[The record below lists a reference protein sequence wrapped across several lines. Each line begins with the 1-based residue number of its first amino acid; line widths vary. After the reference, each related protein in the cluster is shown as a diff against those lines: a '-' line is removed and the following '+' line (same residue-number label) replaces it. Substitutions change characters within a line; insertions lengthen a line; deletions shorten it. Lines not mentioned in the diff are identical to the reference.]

1 MFKYLLILLCFSCE
15 KKLVEKEMLRP
26 VKTTTVKISD
36 GFEKFVFPGL
46 SQSPYGSNL
55 SFRVSG
61 KIESIPVQVGD
72 VVRKG
77 QVLAKLDNSDYVL
90 SLQQARAQVDQI
102 GAQYINA
109 KSNYERIQSLYES
122 ESASRNELDQAM
134 FERDASKA
142 QLDQARKQLELA
154 KKNLSYTV
162 LKSPRNNCTI
172 SAIPINENEVIN
184 VGTQVVAITCGN
196 ILEVVVAIPEGI
208 ISKVTFNDIAKVKFQ
223 AVDDMIFDAKVTEI
237 SNDATANN
245 IFPVTL
251 RLLRP
256 NKKLRY
262 GMAVE
267 VSFSFFTESDKG
279 LMMIPTYAVLG
290 DTKGQYVYV
299 YQNQTKGAGIVKKKS
314 VEVGKFRGENI
325 QILSG
330 LESGDRVIVAG
341 VHNISEGQKVLLYKG
356 KQF

>member
-1 MFKYLLILLCFSCE
+1 M
-15 KKLVEKEMLRP
+15 
-26 VKTTTVKISD
+26 
-36 GFEKFVFPGL
+36 
-46 SQSPYGSNL
+46 
-55 SFRVSG
+55 RVSL
-61 KIESIPVQVGD
+61 P
-72 VVRKG
+72 
-77 QVLAKLDNSDYVL
+77 
-90 SLQQARAQVDQI
+90 
-102 GAQYINA
+102 
-109 KSNYERIQSLYES
+109 
-122 ESASRNELDQAM
+122 SRNELDQAM

-154 KKNLSYTV
+154 KK
-162 LKSPRNNCTI
+162 KSQLHRIEISENNCTI

-267 VSFSFFTESDKG
+267 VSFFF
-279 LMMIPTYAVLG
+279 
-290 DTKGQYVYV
+290 
-299 YQNQTKGAGIVKKKS
+299 
-314 VEVGKFRGENI
+314 F
-325 QILSG
+325 
-330 LESGDRVIVAG
+330 
-341 VHNISEGQKVLLYKG
+341 H
-356 KQF
+356 